1 MPQYLKKH
9 KGVNMHIELFGHVYD
24 APFGIAPIGLQGL
37 IWPNSP
43 ETLAQAALKH
53 NIPFILSTVSTSSI
67 ERIAELTESKFWF
80 QLYHPTENELRDDI
94 LNRLEAVNCGILVVL
109 VDVPAHGFR
118 HREIKAGLSMPPK
131 NSFRNFIQAAM
142 RPAWSIET
150 LKRGIPSFATLQPY
164 MKKGMDMKQIGRFMN
179 ETFTGRVDT
188 EKVAMIRDKWKG
200 KLIVKGIV
208 SEEDAEKCACLGADG
223 IIVSN
228 HGGRQIDC
236 GESTIRS
243 MQKLL
248 EKFRGKYKIMIDSGL
263 RSGVDIG
270 RALACGADFTFM
282 GRPFMYGVG
291 ALGKNGGDHTIAMF
305 KAQLKQVM
313 EQVCCEAVHD
323 FPGTLIR
330 S

>member
-1 MPQYLKKH
+1 
-9 KGVNMHIELFGHVYD
+9 
-24 APFGIAPIGLQGL
+24 
-37 IWPNSP
+37 
-43 ETLAQAALKH
+43 
-53 NIPFILSTVSTSSI
+53 
-67 ERIAELTESKFWF
+67 
-80 QLYHPTENELRDDI
+80 
-94 LNRLEAVNCGILVVL
+94 
-109 VDVPAHGFR
+109 
-118 HREIKAGLSMPPK
+118 
-131 NSFRNFIQAAM
+131 
-142 RPAWSIET
+142 
-150 LKRGIPSFATLQPY
+150 
-164 MKKGMDMKQIGRFMN
+164 
-179 ETFTGRVDT
+179 
-188 EKVAMIRDKWKG
+188 
-200 KLIVKGIV
+200 
-208 SEEDAEKCACLGADG
+208 
-223 IIVSN
+223 
-228 HGGRQIDC
+228 
-236 GESTIRS
+236 